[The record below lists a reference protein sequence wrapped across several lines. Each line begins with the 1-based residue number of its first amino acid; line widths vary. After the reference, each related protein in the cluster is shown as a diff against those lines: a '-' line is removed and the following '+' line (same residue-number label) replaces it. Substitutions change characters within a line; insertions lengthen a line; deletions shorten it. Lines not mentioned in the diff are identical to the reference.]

1 MHVISAVLKCMFAH
15 LMTRDA
21 DIVSKTADSC
31 RLRIFSNQSVISRH
45 VTKISMAHFTS
56 ESDGVVRTPTALF
69 CEVACST
76 SL

>member
-21 DIVSKTADSC
+21 DIVAKTADSC

-45 VTKISMAHFTS
+45 VTKISVAHFTS
-56 ESDGVVRTPTALF
+56 ESGVVRTPTAFRSCHNNRL
-69 CEVACST
+69 S
-76 SL
+76 